1 LRSPAD
7 RCLSAA
13 PPALLADL
21 YELTM
26 GESYLAEGLAERPA
40 TFQLFCRHLPAGW
53 GYLLAAGIDS
63 ALTYLEEL
71 RFTAGELEYLE
82 STGLFTPPLLERLER
97 LRFSGEVR
105 AMREGTVFFPNE
117 PVLEVTAP
125 LLEAQLV
132 ETVVLNEV
140 HFQSLVAAKAARC
153 VDAAGDRRLVDFGL
167 RRTHGGEAGLK
178 VARASYLAGFD
189 ATSNVLAG
197 REYGIAV
204 AGTMAHSYVE
214 CFEDES
220 DAFEAF
226 VRAYPQGS
234 TLLIDTY
241 DTVEGAWQAARVA
254 RELAARGG
262 RVGAVR
268 LDSGDL
274 LELSRRVRSVL
285 DEQGLHEVTIFASGN
300 LDEREIARL
309 LAQGAP
315 IDGFGVG
322 SRLGTCA
329 DAPYLD
335 AAYKLVE
342 FDGRP
347 VLKLS
352 SGKATLPGVKQV
364 WRQCEGGRFAGDV
377 IALRD
382 EPPPPGAEP
391 LLERVMANGTRLFG
405 EPLERARAR
414 AAAQRAALS
423 PESRLLDARPHPVE
437 VSAALATLR
446 GSIADRVERSRKTRN
461 EVQRIPGWTETPLR
475 GRLREASSTG
485 RK

>member
-1 LRSPAD
+1 MPD
-7 RCLSAA
+7 DGPAA
-13 PPALLADL
+13 PRALLVDL

-26 GESYLAEGLAERPA
+26 GESYLAQGMAERPA
-40 TFQLFCRHLPAGW
+40 TFQLFSRSLPRGW
-53 GYLLAAGIDS
+53 GYLIAAGIEG
-63 ALTYLEEL
+63 ALSYLEQL
-71 RFTAGELEYLE
+71 HFTADELAYLE
-82 STGLFTPPLLERLER
+82 TTGLFGSAFLDRLAR

-105 AMREGTVFFPNE
+105 AIPEGTVFFPNE

-140 HFQSLVAAKAARC
+140 HFQSLIAGKAARC
-153 VDAAGDRRLVDFGL
+153 VDAAGGRTLVVFGL

-189 ATSNVLAG
+189 ATSNVLAA
-197 REYGIAV
+197 RMYGIPA

-220 DAFEAF
+220 AAFEAF
-226 VRAYPQGS
+226 TRSYPDGS

-241 DTVEGAWQAARVA
+241 DTLEGARRAAEVA
-254 RELAARGG
+254 HGLARRGG
-262 RVGAVR
+262 RLGGVR

-274 LELSRRVRSVL
+274 LELSRGVRHVL
-285 DEQGLHEVTIFASGN
+285 DEAGLHEVTIFASGG

-309 LAQGAP
+309 LGQGAP

-322 SRLGTCA
+322 SQLGVSA

-335 AAYKLVE
+335 AAYKLVA

-352 SGKATLPGVKQV
+352 AGKATLPGAKQV
-364 WRQCEGGRFAGDV
+364 WRRLDDGRFAGDV
-377 IALRD
+377 VALRA
-382 EPPPPGAEP
+382 EGAPAGAEP
-391 LLERVMANGTRLFG
+391 LLEPVMVNGVRVHDDMLDA
-405 EPLERARAR
+405 ARSR
-414 AAAQRAALS
+414 AAKQRSALA
-423 PESRLLDARPHPVE
+423 PEHRLLDAKPYPVE
-437 VSAALATLR
+437 LGAELAALR
-446 GSIADRVERSRKTRN
+446 DRLVDLLS
-461 EVQRIPGWTETPLR
+461 P
-475 GRLREASSTG
+475 
-485 RK
+485 

>member
-1 LRSPAD
+1 MPD
-7 RCLSAA
+7 DGPAA
-13 PPALLADL
+13 PRALLVDL

-26 GESYLAEGLAERPA
+26 GESYLAQGMAERPA
-40 TFQLFCRHLPAGW
+40 TFQLFSRSLPRGW
-53 GYLLAAGIDS
+53 GYLIAAGIEG
-63 ALTYLEEL
+63 ALSYLEQL
-71 RFTAGELEYLE
+71 HFTADELAYLE
-82 STGLFTPPLLERLER
+82 TTGLFGSAFLDRLAR

-105 AMREGTVFFPNE
+105 AIPEGTVFFPNE

-140 HFQSLVAAKAARC
+140 HFQSLIAGKAARC
-153 VDAAGDRRLVDFGL
+153 VDAAGGRTLVDFGL

-189 ATSNVLAG
+189 ATSNVLAA
-197 REYGIAV
+197 RMYGIPA

-220 DAFEAF
+220 AAFEAF
-226 VRAYPQGS
+226 TRSYPDGS

-241 DTVEGAWQAARVA
+241 DTLEGARRAAEVA
-254 RELAARGG
+254 HGLARRGG
-262 RVGAVR
+262 RLGGVR

-274 LELSRRVRSVL
+274 LELSRGVRHVL
-285 DEQGLHEVTIFASGN
+285 DEAGLHEVTIFASGG

-309 LAQGAP
+309 LGQGAP

-322 SRLGTCA
+322 SQLGVSA

-335 AAYKLVE
+335 AAYKLVA

-352 SGKATLPGVKQV
+352 AGKATLPGAKQV
-364 WRQCEGGRFAGDV
+364 WRRLDDGRFAGDV
-377 IALRD
+377 VALRA
-382 EPPPPGAEP
+382 EGAPAGAEP
-391 LLERVMANGTRLFG
+391 LLEPVMVNGVRVHDDMLDA
-405 EPLERARAR
+405 ARSR
-414 AAAQRAALS
+414 AAKQRSALA
-423 PESRLLDARPHPVE
+423 PEHRLLDAKPYPVE
-437 VSAALATLR
+437 LGAELAALR
-446 GSIADRVERSRKTRN
+446 DRLVDLLS
-461 EVQRIPGWTETPLR
+461 P
-475 GRLREASSTG
+475 
-485 RK
+485 